1 MEKKNIRD
9 IKIEKVTL
17 HCSSAEPAKL
27 EKYMKL
33 LKLVSGMQPVKTVA
47 RKRIPAFKIRPGL
60 HIGYKVTVRG
70 NKALELLNRL
80 FAGVVSLSRKQFS
93 DGYLSF
99 GIKEY
104 IEIPSIP
111 YQRDIGIIGF
121 DVVVNLIR
129 AGRRVANRKLKK
141 ASVGRNQKISKE
153 ETIEFM
159 KNKFN
164 LNIE

>member
-1 MEKKNIRD
+1 MRGEKA
-9 IKIEKVTL
+9 IEIL
-17 HCSSAEPAKL
+17 S
-27 EKYMKL
+27 
-33 LKLVSGMQPVKTVA
+33 
-47 RKRIPAFKIRPGL
+47 RI
-60 HIGYKVTVRG
+60 
-70 NKALELLNRL
+70 
-80 FAGVVSLSRKQFS
+80 FAGVTSLKKQNFS
-93 DGYLSF
+93 AGYLSF

-129 AGRRVANRKLKK
+129 AGRRVINRKMKK
-141 ASVGRNQKISKE
+141 AKQGKRQKISKE

-164 LNIE
+164 LNIEE